1 MTPSDPRI
9 PLVRPAFLKWSIVVF
24 LLLMPFVA
32 YSIWDYVETRRLRTR
47 IEAIARQGAPTT
59 ALAYRPLT
67 GPSTRAASYYQAA
80 ASLVS
85 GYSAAIPAPIGY
97 QLGVAAR
104 DGVWPQDLVI
114 RARSLTEEHGEA
126 LSFADRAAALP
137 FDGFNAGT
145 TFNYLTG
152 NLVGVSR
159 LCALRANISALDGNA
174 DAAIASVFTDVKLA
188 RATRQAPSFSALA
201 FVLNRTHPSSGA
213 LTRLAD
219 ALAEVDRDDR
229 FEQQLAR
236 LRARMLDESFVFS
249 RAGTG
254 SRLWDLH
261 RFNHSL
267 DVFSQLIA
275 AAGTPPAE
283 RHAAVMAVGEWP
295 IWWSRT
301 VSGRA
306 TLESML
312 RASERE
318 TEAIR
323 CARRLVAGEV
333 VDCHF

>member
-1 MTPSDPRI
+1 MTPPDARV
-9 PLVRPAFLKWSIVVF
+9 PLVRPGFLKWSIVAF
-24 LLLMPFVA
+24 LLLTPLVA

-47 IEAIARQGAPTT
+47 IEAIAQQGAPTT
-59 ALAYRPLT
+59 ASAYRPLT
-67 GPSTRAASYYQAA
+67 GPSTRAARYYQAA

-85 GYSAAIPAPIGY
+85 GYTAAIPAPIGY

-104 DGVWPQDLVI
+104 DGVWPQELVV
-114 RARSLTEEHGEA
+114 RARSLLEEHGEA
-126 LSFADRAAALP
+126 LSLADRAAVLP

-159 LCALRANISALDGNA
+159 LCGLRANVSALDGNA

-188 RATRQAPSFSALA
+188 RATRQPPSFSALA
-201 FVLNRTHPSSGA
+201 FALKRTHPSSEA
-213 LTRLAD
+213 LTQLAD
-219 ALAEVDRDDR
+219 ALAEIDRDDR
-229 FEQQLAR
+229 FKQQLAR
-236 LRARMLDESFVFS
+236 MRAQMLDESFVFN

-275 AAGTPPAE
+275 AADTPPLE

-301 VSGRA
+301 VTGRA
-306 TLESML
+306 TLESLL

>member
-1 MTPSDPRI
+1 MTPSDPRVS
-9 PLVRPAFLKWSIVVF
+9 LVRPWFLKWSIVVF
-24 LLLMPFVA
+24 LLLTPFVA
-32 YSIWDYVETRRLRTR
+32 HSIWHYVETRRLRTR
-47 IEAIARQGAPTT
+47 IEAIAQHGEPTT
-59 ALAYRPLT
+59 ALAYRRLT
-67 GPSTRAASYYQAA
+67 GPSTRAARYYQAA

-85 GYSAAIPAPIGY
+85 GYTAAIPAPIGY

-104 DGVWPQDLVI
+104 DGVWPQELVV
-114 RARSLTEEHGEA
+114 RARSLIEEHGEA

-137 FDGFNAGT
+137 FEGFDAGT

-152 NLVGVSR
+152 NLLGVSR
-159 LCALRANISALDGNA
+159 LCALRANINALDGNA

-201 FVLNRTHPSSGA
+201 FVLKRTHPSSGA
-213 LTRLAD
+213 LTQLAD
-219 ALAEVDRDDR
+219 ALAEGDRDDR
-229 FEQQLAR
+229 FKQQLAR
-236 LRARMLDESFVFS
+236 LRARMLDESFAFK
-249 RAGTG
+249 RA
-254 SRLWDLH
+254 SAASWPWKLH
-261 RFNHSL
+261 WFNHSL

-301 VSGRA
+301 VSGRT